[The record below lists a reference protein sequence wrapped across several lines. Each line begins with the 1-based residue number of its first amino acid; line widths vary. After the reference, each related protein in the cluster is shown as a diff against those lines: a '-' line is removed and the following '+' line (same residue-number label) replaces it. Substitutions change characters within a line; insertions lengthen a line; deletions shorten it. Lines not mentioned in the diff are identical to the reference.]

1 MQLDQHRIVIRERSY
16 VDLLDL
22 ALRVIRA
29 YAAPLAG
36 LFLLGVVPAMCL
48 NAFLLSGDDL
58 RIHESIVPDEFLYRL
73 GMLTLIEIPLATSP
87 ITLFLGHVLFME
99 KPSAKQLVKQF
110 FASLLQLAIFQI
122 LFRAPLIFLLLPWL
136 LLFGI
141 WPYMNE
147 VILLERNPLFRKRPG
162 QMTTFRRIRSLHGG
176 VAGDLVPRWFAS
188 VFFGTALFASLW
200 LSCLTLCGLLL
211 NEWDWEGP
219 TFTFF
224 FPLCL
229 WMTVGFFTVVRYLSY
244 LDLRIRR
251 EGWEVELLMRAEGAK
266 LTRQHV

>member
-1 MQLDQHRIVIRERSY
+1 MQFHES
-16 VDLLDL
+16 
-22 ALRVIRA
+22 
-29 YAAPLAG
+29 
-36 LFLLGVVPAMCL
+36 VVPRQYL
-48 NAFLLSGDDL
+48 F
-58 RIHESIVPDEFLYRL
+58 RL
-73 GMLTLIEIPLATSP
+73 CMLTLMEIPLATAP
-87 ITLFLGHVLFME
+87 MTLYLGHALFMK

-110 FASLLQLAIFQI
+110 FASLPQLVVFQI
-122 LFRAPLIFLLLPWL
+122 LFRVPMICLFVTWL
-136 LLFGI
+136 LLFGV

-200 LSCLTLCGLLL
+200 LSCLALCGLLL
-211 NEWDWEGP
+211 NEWGWDGP
-219 TFTFF
+219 TFSFF
-224 FPLCL
+224 FPFCL
-229 WMTVGFFTVVRYLSY
+229 WITIGFLAVVRYLSY

-266 LTRQHV
+266 LTRQHL